1 MLSTGGIS
9 MFLGKTSNPEAP
21 TPKHKI
27 KKQAAEILQKIEEA
41 VATKNDPLVI
51 RQLIKYRNL
60 TST

>member
-1 MLSTGGIS
+1 